1 MDWDFL
7 FVEMCALVCAVALA
21 FRVGRIVRRRM
32 GKEQGGKEAAGPRTD
47 WYCFFRPSE
56 FHRHQSA
63 KQFAAARGREG
74 KKATSNAVRPRM
86 RAASR

>member
-21 FRVGRIVRRRM
+21 FRVGRVVRRRM
-32 GKEQGGKEAAGPRTD
+32 GKEQGGKGALGPRAD

-63 KQFAAARGREG
+63 KQFAAARGRAD
-74 KKATSNAVRPRM
+74 KKTARNAARPRM
-86 RAASR
+86 RAAGR